1 MRKNELIHLHALL
14 DCVRTNLDERGER
27 EGSTDRMRE
36 YEALGVRPMTVRA
49 TRREHEE
56 ATLALARALGGSLDD
71 PGGTEGHPE
80 EDEADRSEG
89 PGEPERQPA

>member
-14 DCVRTNLDERGER
+14 DCIRANLDERGVPVE
-27 EGSTDRMRE
+27 STDRMRE

-49 TRREHEE
+49 TRGEHEE
-56 ATLALARALGGSLDD
+56 ATLALARALGESIDD
-71 PGGTEGHPE
+71 RTEVPAE
-80 EDEADRSEG
+80 RDETDRSEG